1 VTTAPIIP
9 TACHPEGVPP
19 AHERVIPRDFGGTGP
34 EESAV
39 SAPAPADPSSPGP
52 DGTSRGDKVIAIGNR
67 QPLVHSRNDGSFL
80 EATAATLLAAAATV
94 LALAVVSCGGG
105 TPEPAALDTRN
116 EACASCRMAVSSA
129 VFASQLVAPGELP
142 RFFDDLGC
150 LADYLRAGKTPAGA
164 TAFVT
169 DHRTKAWVRAD
180 RAVYT
185 RVPGLETPMGS
196 HVIAHADAAS
206 RDADPEARTGQ
217 PVSAAELFG
226 PAGAPVGGA
235 K

>member
-1 VTTAPIIP
+1 M
-9 TACHPEGVPP
+9 
-19 AHERVIPRDFGGTGP
+19 R
-34 EESAV
+34 
-39 SAPAPADPSSPGP
+39 SS
-52 DGTSRGDKVIAIGNR
+52 SVAIVA
-67 QPLVHSRNDGSFL
+67 LV
-80 EATAATLLAAAATV
+80 AAA
-94 LALAVVSCGGG
+94 LALSCGPGA
-105 TPEPAALDTRN
+105 PEPALLDTRH
-116 EACASCRMAVSSA
+116 EQCASCRMAVSSA

-150 LADYLRAGKTPAGA
+150 LADYLKAGKAPKGA
-164 TAFVT
+164 TAFVA

-206 RDADPEARTGQ
+206 RDADPDARTGQ

-226 PAGAPVGGA
+226 AESGGQ
-235 K
+235 

>member
-1 VTTAPIIP
+1 MTEGRESPRTT
-9 TACHPEGVPP
+9 G
-19 AHERVIPRDFGGTGP
+19 R
-34 EESAV
+34 
-39 SAPAPADPSSPGP
+39 
-52 DGTSRGDKVIAIGNR
+52 
-67 QPLVHSRNDGSFL
+67 
-80 EATAATLLAAAATV
+80 LLAAATT
-94 LALAVVSCGGG
+94 LALAVACGGG
-105 TPEPAALDTRN
+105 APEPAALDTRN
-116 EACASCRMAVSSA
+116 EQCASCRMAVSSA

-150 LADYLRAGKTPAGA
+150 LADYLKAGKAPKGA
-164 TAFVT
+164 TAFVV

-206 RDADPEARTGQ
+206 RDADPDAKTGQ

-226 PAGAPVGGA
+226 AGSASQ
-235 K
+235 